1 MAKKILVLEDEEELG
16 RSIKKFLEQHNYQVT
31 YLSDIARIESI
42 AAEAPDLILTDLL
55 MPRVH
60 GFDICRAV
68 KDDPELK
75 RIPLIAMTAV
85 YKDAFHKLEAL
96 RIGVNEFLEKP
107 FKFQTLLEKVEK
119 LLGPAESP
127 ASFED
132 PGVSK
137 AAAAE
142 RAAAPK
148 EDVKEE
154 VKKAGKTKDAAE
166 APAVMPSKVKPQQLP
181 EEEDLT
187 AEEEVT
193 PDEDPTRVTKTL
205 QQLKEMQQ
213 DYASRLPGKIIE
225 LEQLWGR
232 LQRQIDTKK
241 DLPELRRKV
250 HSLSG
255 SGATF
260 GFKQISEYARQMEL
274 LVDMIIMEGDKTIDL
289 RKDKINELLD
299 NMRHHPMIT
308 AELELMRHM
317 EGKK

>member
-1 MAKKILVLEDEEELG
+1 VVKKILVLEDEEELG

-42 AAEAPDLILTDLL
+42 AVEAPDLILTDLL

-85 YKDAFHKLEAL
+85 YKDAFHKSEAM

-119 LLGPAESP
+119 FLGPAESP
-127 ASFED
+127 ASFEE
-132 PGVSK
+132 PGVNK
-137 AAAAE
+137 AAEKAAV
-142 RAAAPK
+142 PK
-148 EDVKEE
+148 EGVKEE
-154 VKKAGKTKDAAE
+154 VKQTKKTKDTAE
-166 APAVMPSKVKPQQLP
+166 APAATPSKVKPQQLP

-187 AEEEVT
+187 AEEEVA
-193 PDEDPTRVTKTL
+193 PDEDPTRVNKTL
-205 QQLKEMQQ
+205 QQLMEMQQ

-232 LQRQIDTKK
+232 ILRQIDTGK
-241 DLPELRRKV
+241 DLSELRRKV

-260 GFKQISEYARQMEL
+260 GFKQISEFARQMEL
-274 LVDMIIMEGDKTIDL
+274 LVDMIIVEGDKTINL
-289 RKDKINELLD
+289 RKDKVNELLD
-299 NMRHHPMIT
+299 NMRHHPMVT
-308 AELELMRHM
+308 AELELMRQLK
-317 EGKK
+317 GKK